1 MLENVVV
8 VGGYRTYIG
17 KENGIYRHVPA
28 EKLGGHILHKLS
40 ENYGKPDLVLAGNAV
55 GAGGNIG
62 RLMSLESGIPEEI
75 PAFTID
81 SQCSSGMEAIVM
93 AAAKIGSGQQKVV
106 FAGGAESS
114 STAPRRMVSENHP
127 EYSGDKSYTA
137 AKFSP
142 GEWRQDAMLWG
153 AEKIAK
159 MSDISRE
166 TLDAWALRSHELAVK
181 ARDAEVFGDIILPLG
196 MKKECDQGIRRT
208 LSKAFLEKI
217 PTLYENGVTTAA
229 NACGTQDGAAFVV
242 LCAESY
248 AKKKGWKP
256 WLRFVDMV
264 EVAGNPEMPPLLV
277 NKALDKL
284 FEKTGIQ
291 PEEIAAY
298 ECNEAFAVIDEL
310 FAKKYPACVPAYN
323 ACGGALAY
331 GHPYGATGGILT
343 LHLAKRLQQCA
354 EDNVY
359 GVSAIAAAGGQGT
372 AILWKKVCE
381 NEKFL

>member
-17 KENGIYRHVPA
+17 KENGIYRHIPA

-40 ENYGKPDLVLAGNAV
+40 KNYGEPDLVLAGNAV

-62 RLMSLESGIPEEI
+62 RLMSLEAGIPEEV

-81 SQCSSGMEAIVM
+81 SQCSSGLEAIVM
-93 AAAKIGSGQQKVV
+93 AAAKIRSGQQQVV

-114 STAPRRMVSENHP
+114 STAPRRRVSENHP
-127 EYSGDKSYTA
+127 EYNGDEIYTA

-142 GEWRQDAMLWG
+142 GEWRQDAMLRG
-153 AEKIAK
+153 AEKTVR
-159 MSDISRE
+159 MSNISRNV
-166 TLDAWALRSHELAVK
+166 LDHWALKSHELAAK
-181 ARDAEVFGDIILPLG
+181 ARDSKILQDIILPLG
-196 MKKECDQGIRRT
+196 VEKECDQGIRPAM
-208 LSKAFLEKI
+208 SKEFMRKI
-217 PTLYENGVTTAA
+217 PPLYENGVTTAA

-242 LCAESY
+242 LCTESY

-256 WLRFVDMV
+256 WLRYVDMV
-264 EVAGNPEMPPLLV
+264 EVAGNPEMPPLFV
-277 NKALDKL
+277 NKALEKL
-284 FEKTGIQ
+284 FEKTGVH

-310 FAKKYPACVPAYN
+310 FARNYLACVPAYN

-343 LHLAKRLQQCA
+343 LHLAKRLQQCM
-354 EDNVY
+354 ENDVY
-359 GVSAIAAAGGQGT
+359 GVNAIAAAGGQGT
-372 AILWKKVCE
+372 AILWKKVWE
-381 NEKFL
+381 E

>member
-93 AAAKIGSGQQKVV
+93 AAAKIGSGQQKVI

-153 AEKIAK
+153 AEKTAK
-159 MSDISRE
+159 MSGISRE

-196 MKKECDQGIRRT
+196 MKKECDQGIWRT

-248 AKKKGWKP
+248 AEKKGWKP
-256 WLRFVDMV
+256 WLRYVDMV

-277 NKALDKL
+277 NKALEKL
-284 FEKTGIQ
+284 FEKTGVH

-310 FAKKYPACVPAYN
+310 FAKKYPACVPVYN

-343 LHLAKRLQQCA
+343 LHLAKRLQQCM
-354 EDNVY
+354 ENDVY
-359 GVSAIAAAGGQGT
+359 GVNAIAAAGGQGT
-372 AILWKKVCE
+372 AILWKKVWGE
-381 NEKFL
+381 

>member
-1 MLENVVV
+1 MLEDVVV

-17 KENGIYRHVPA
+17 KENGIYRHIPA

-40 ENYGKPDLVLAGNAV
+40 ENYGEPDLVLAGNAV

-62 RLMSLESGIPEEI
+62 RLMSLEAGIPEEV

-81 SQCSSGMEAIVM
+81 SQCSSGLEAIVM
-93 AAAKIGSGQQKVV
+93 AVAKIRSGQQQVV

-114 STAPRRMVSENHP
+114 STAPRRRVSENHP
-127 EYSGDKSYTA
+127 EYQGDETYTA

-142 GEWRQDAMLWG
+142 GEWRQDAMLRG
-153 AEKIAK
+153 AEKTAK
-159 MSDISRE
+159 MSNISRE
-166 TLDAWALRSHELAVK
+166 ILDHWALRSHELAAK
-181 ARDAEVFGDIILPLG
+181 ARDSKILEDIILPLG
-196 MKKECDQGIRRT
+196 VEKECDQGIRQAM
-208 LSKAFLEKI
+208 SKEFIRKI
-217 PTLYENGVTTAA
+217 PPLYENGVTTAA

-242 LCAESY
+242 LCTESY

-256 WLRFVDMV
+256 WLRYVDMV

-277 NKALDKL
+277 NKALEKL
-284 FEKTGIQ
+284 FEKTGRK

-343 LHLAKRLQQCA
+343 LHLAKRLQQCM
-354 EDNVY
+354 ENDVY
-359 GVSAIAAAGGQGT
+359 GVNAIAAAGGQGT
-372 AILWKKVCE
+372 AILWKKVWE
-381 NEKFL
+381 E

>member
-17 KENGIYRHVPA
+17 KKNGIYRHIPA
-28 EKLGGHILHKLS
+28 EKLGGHILHKLL
-40 ENYGKPDLVLAGNAV
+40 EDYGKPDLVLAGNAV

-62 RLMSLESGIPEEI
+62 RLMSLEAGIPDAV

-81 SQCSSGMEAIVM
+81 SQCSSGMEAIVT
-93 AAAKIGSGQQKVV
+93 AAAKIGSGQQQVV

-114 STAPRRMVSENHP
+114 STAPRRMVSENAP
-127 EYSGDKSYTA
+127 EYKGDEIYMA

-153 AEKIAK
+153 AEKTAK
-159 MSDISRE
+159 MSDVSRE
-166 TLDAWALRSHELAVK
+166 TLDAWTLRSHELAVK
-181 ARDAEVFGDIILPLG
+181 ARDAEVFEDIIFPLG
-196 MKKECDQGIRRT
+196 MEKECDQGIRRT

-217 PTLYENGVTTAA
+217 PTLYEKGVTTAA

-256 WLRFVDMV
+256 WLRYVDMV

-277 NKALDKL
+277 NKALEKL
-284 FEKTGIQ
+284 FEKTGKK

-310 FAKKYPACVPAYN
+310 FAKKYPACVPVYN

-343 LHLAKRLQQCA
+343 LHLAKRLQQCM

-381 NEKFL
+381 E

>member
-17 KENGIYRHVPA
+17 KKNGIYRHIPA
-28 EKLGGHILHKLS
+28 EKLGGHILHKLL
-40 ENYGKPDLVLAGNAV
+40 EDYGKPDLVLAGNAV

-62 RLMSLESGIPEEI
+62 RLMSLEAGIPDAV

-81 SQCSSGMEAIVM
+81 SQCSSGMEAIVT
-93 AAAKIGSGQQKVV
+93 AAAKIGSGQQQVV

-114 STAPRRMVSENHP
+114 STAPRRMVSENAP
-127 EYSGDKSYTA
+127 EYKGDEIYMA

-153 AEKIAK
+153 AEKTAK
-159 MSDISRE
+159 MSDVSRE
-166 TLDAWALRSHELAVK
+166 TLDAWTLRSHELAVK
-181 ARDAEVFGDIILPLG
+181 ARDAEVFEDIIFPLG
-196 MKKECDQGIRRT
+196 IKKECDQGIRRT

-217 PTLYENGVTTAA
+217 PTLYEKGVTTAA

-256 WLRFVDMV
+256 WLRYVDMV

-277 NKALDKL
+277 NKALEKL
-284 FEKTGIQ
+284 FEKTGKK

-310 FAKKYPACVPAYN
+310 FAKKYPACVPVYN

-343 LHLAKRLQQCA
+343 LHLAKRLQQCM

-381 NEKFL
+381 E

>member
-17 KENGIYRHVPA
+17 KENGVYRHVPA

-40 ENYGKPDLVLAGNAV
+40 EDYGKPDLVLAGNAV

-62 RLMSLESGIPEEI
+62 RLMALEAGIQEEV

-81 SQCSSGMEAIVM
+81 SQCSSGLEAIVM
-93 AAAKIGSGQQKVV
+93 AVAKIRSGQQQVV

-127 EYSGDKSYTA
+127 EYNGDEIFMA
-137 AKFSP
+137 AKFSL
-142 GEWRQDAMLWG
+142 GEWRQDAMLRG
-153 AEKIAK
+153 AEKAAI
-159 MSDISRE
+159 MSNISRE
-166 TLDAWALRSHELAVK
+166 TLDGWALRSQQLAVK
-181 ARDAEVFGDIILPLG
+181 ARETKVFEDVILPLG
-196 MKKECDQGIRRT
+196 VEKECDQGFRHT
-208 LSKAFLEKI
+208 MSTAFMGKI

-242 LCAESY
+242 LCTETC
-248 AKKKGWKP
+248 AKKRGWKP
-256 WLRFVDMV
+256 WLRYVDMV

-277 NKALDKL
+277 NKALEKL

-310 FAKKYPACVPAYN
+310 FARKYPSCVSTYN

-343 LHLAKRLQQCA
+343 LHLAKRLQQCVKN
-354 EDNVY
+354 DVY
-359 GVSAIAAAGGQGT
+359 GVSTIAAAGGQGT

-381 NEKFL
+381 E

>member
-93 AAAKIGSGQQKVV
+93 AAAKIGSGQQKVI

-153 AEKIAK
+153 AEKTAK
-159 MSDISRE
+159 MSGISRE

-196 MKKECDQGIRRT
+196 MKKECDQGIWRT

-248 AKKKGWKP
+248 AEKKGWKP
-256 WLRFVDMV
+256 WLRYVDMV

-277 NKALDKL
+277 NKALEKL
-284 FEKTGIQ
+284 FEKTGVH

-310 FAKKYPACVPAYN
+310 FAKKYQACVPVYN

-343 LHLAKRLQQCA
+343 LHLAKRLQQCM
-354 EDNVY
+354 ENDVY
-359 GVSAIAAAGGQGT
+359 GVNAIAAAGGQGT
-372 AILWKKVCE
+372 AILWKKVWGE
-381 NEKFL
+381 

>member
-248 AKKKGWKP
+248 AERKGWKP
-256 WLRFVDMV
+256 WLRYVDMV

-277 NKALDKL
+277 NKALEKL
-284 FEKTGIQ
+284 FEKTGVH

-310 FAKKYPACVPAYN
+310 FAKKYPACVPVYN

-343 LHLAKRLQQCA
+343 LHLAKRMQQCM
-354 EDNVY
+354 ENDVY
-359 GVSAIAAAGGQGT
+359 GVNAIAAAGGQGT
-372 AILWKKVCE
+372 AILWKKVWGE
-381 NEKFL
+381 

>member
-93 AAAKIGSGQQKVV
+93 AAAKIGSGQQKVI

-153 AEKIAK
+153 AEKTAK

-248 AKKKGWKP
+248 AERKGWKP
-256 WLRFVDMV
+256 WLRYVDMV

-277 NKALDKL
+277 NKALEKL
-284 FEKTGIQ
+284 FEKTGVH

-310 FAKKYPACVPAYN
+310 FAKKYPACVPVYN

-343 LHLAKRLQQCA
+343 LHLAKRMQQCM
-354 EDNVY
+354 ENDVY
-359 GVSAIAAAGGQGT
+359 GVNAIAAAGGQGT
-372 AILWKKVCE
+372 AILWKKVWGE
-381 NEKFL
+381 

>member
-153 AEKIAK
+153 AEKMAK

-208 LSKAFLEKI
+208 LSKAFLQKI
-217 PTLYENGVTTAA
+217 STLYENGVTTAA

-248 AKKKGWKP
+248 AEKKGWKP
-256 WLRFVDMV
+256 WLRYVDMV

-277 NKALDKL
+277 NKALEKL
-284 FEKTGIQ
+284 FEKTGVH

-310 FAKKYPACVPAYN
+310 FAKKYPACVPVYN

-343 LHLAKRLQQCA
+343 LHLAKRMQQCM
-354 EDNVY
+354 ENDVY
-359 GVSAIAAAGGQGT
+359 GVNAIAAAGGQGT
-372 AILWKKVCE
+372 AILWKKVWGE
-381 NEKFL
+381 

>member
-93 AAAKIGSGQQKVV
+93 AAAKIGSGQQKVI

-153 AEKIAK
+153 AEKTAK

-248 AKKKGWKP
+248 AERKGWKP
-256 WLRFVDMV
+256 WLRYVDMV

-277 NKALDKL
+277 NKALEKL
-284 FEKTGIQ
+284 FEKTGMH

-310 FAKKYPACVPAYN
+310 FAKKYPACVPVYN

-343 LHLAKRLQQCA
+343 LHLAKRMQQCM
-354 EDNVY
+354 ENDVY
-359 GVSAIAAAGGQGT
+359 GVNAIAAAGGQGT
-372 AILWKKVCE
+372 AILWKKVWGE
-381 NEKFL
+381 

>member
-1 MLENVVV
+1 M
-8 VGGYRTYIG
+8 
-17 KENGIYRHVPA
+17 
-28 EKLGGHILHKLS
+28 
-40 ENYGKPDLVLAGNAV
+40 
-55 GAGGNIG
+55 
-62 RLMSLESGIPEEI
+62 
-75 PAFTID
+75 
-81 SQCSSGMEAIVM
+81 
-93 AAAKIGSGQQKVV
+93 
-106 FAGGAESS
+106 
-114 STAPRRMVSENHP
+114 
-127 EYSGDKSYTA
+127 A

-153 AEKIAK
+153 AEKTAK
-159 MSDISRE
+159 MADVSRV
-166 TLDAWALRSHELAVK
+166 TLDAWAMRSHELAVK
-181 ARDAEVFGDIILPLG
+181 ARDAEVFEDIIFPLG
-196 MKKECDQGIRRT
+196 TEKECDQGIRRT

-242 LCAESY
+242 LCEESY

-284 FEKTGIQ
+284 FEKTGRK

-381 NEKFL
+381 K

>member
-1 MLENVVV
+1 
-8 VGGYRTYIG
+8 
-17 KENGIYRHVPA
+17 
-28 EKLGGHILHKLS
+28 
-40 ENYGKPDLVLAGNAV
+40 
-55 GAGGNIG
+55 
-62 RLMSLESGIPEEI
+62 
-75 PAFTID
+75 
-81 SQCSSGMEAIVM
+81 M
-93 AAAKIGSGQQKVV
+93 AAAKIRSGQQQVV

-127 EYSGDKSYTA
+127 EYNGEKIYTA

-153 AEKIAK
+153 AEKTAK
-159 MSDISRE
+159 MAGVSRK
-166 TLDAWALRSHELAVK
+166 TLDAWALRSQQLAVK
-181 ARDAEVFGDIILPLG
+181 ARDTNVFEDVILPLG
-196 MKKECDQGIRRT
+196 TEKECDQGIRRAM
-208 LSKAFLEKI
+208 SQAFIEKI
-217 PTLYENGVTTAA
+217 PTLYEKGVTTAA

-291 PEEIAAY
+291 PEKIAAY

-343 LHLAKRLQQCA
+343 LHLAKRLQQCV
-354 EDNVY
+354 EDDVY

-372 AILWKKVCE
+372 AILWKKVCG
-381 NEKFL
+381 K

>member
-40 ENYGKPDLVLAGNAV
+40 EKYGEPDLVLAGNAV

-62 RLMSLESGIPEEI
+62 RLMALEAGIPEEV

-93 AAAKIGSGQQKVV
+93 AAAKIRSGQQQVV

-127 EYSGDKSYTA
+127 EYNGDKIYTA

-153 AEKIAK
+153 AEKTAK
-159 MSDISRE
+159 MAGVSRK
-166 TLDAWALRSHELAVK
+166 TLDAWALRSQQLAVK
-181 ARDAEVFGDIILPLG
+181 ARDTNVFEDVILPLG
-196 MKKECDQGIRRT
+196 TEKECDQGIRRAM
-208 LSKAFLEKI
+208 SQAFI
-217 PTLYENGVTTAA
+217 ENGVTTAA

-291 PEEIAAY
+291 PEKIAAY

-310 FAKKYPACVPAYN
+310 FAKKYPACVPLYN

-343 LHLAKRLQQCA
+343 LHLAKRLQKCA
-354 EDNVY
+354 GDNVY

-372 AILWKKVCE
+372 AILWKKVCGE
-381 NEKFL
+381 

>member
-93 AAAKIGSGQQKVV
+93 AAAKIGSGQQKVI

-153 AEKIAK
+153 AEKMAK

-248 AKKKGWKP
+248 AEKKGWKP
-256 WLRFVDMV
+256 WLRYVDMV

-277 NKALDKL
+277 NKALEKL
-284 FEKTGIQ
+284 FEKTGVH

-310 FAKKYPACVPAYN
+310 FAKKYPACVPVYN

-343 LHLAKRLQQCA
+343 LHLAKRMQQCM
-354 EDNVY
+354 ENDVY
-359 GVSAIAAAGGQGT
+359 GVNAIAAAGGQGT
-372 AILWKKVCE
+372 AILWKKVWGE
-381 NEKFL
+381 

>member
-93 AAAKIGSGQQKVV
+93 AAAKIGSGQQKVI

-153 AEKIAK
+153 AEKTAK

-248 AKKKGWKP
+248 AERKGWKP
-256 WLRFVDMV
+256 WLRYVDMV

-277 NKALDKL
+277 NKALEKL
-284 FEKTGIQ
+284 FEKTGVH

-310 FAKKYPACVPAYN
+310 FAKKYPACVPVYN

-343 LHLAKRLQQCA
+343 LHLAKRLQQCM
-354 EDNVY
+354 ENDVY
-359 GVSAIAAAGGQGT
+359 GVNAIAAAGGQGT
-372 AILWKKVCE
+372 AILWKKVWGE
-381 NEKFL
+381 

>member
-17 KENGIYRHVPA
+17 KENGIYRHIPA

-40 ENYGKPDLVLAGNAV
+40 GDYGAPDLVLAGNAV
-55 GAGGNIG
+55 GAGGNIA
-62 RLMSLESGIPEEI
+62 RLMSLEAGIPEEV
-75 PAFTID
+75 PAYTID

-93 AAAKIGSGQQKVV
+93 AAAKIRSGQQQVV

-127 EYSGDKSYTA
+127 EYNGEKIYMA

-142 GEWRQDAMLWG
+142 GEWRQDAMLRG
-153 AEKIAK
+153 AEKAAR
-159 MSDISRE
+159 MSNISKSD
-166 TLDAWALRSHELAVK
+166 LDHWAMKSHELAAK
-181 ARDAEVFGDIILPLG
+181 ARDSKILEDIILPLG
-196 MKKECDQGIRRT
+196 VEMECDQGIRPAM
-208 LSKAFLEKI
+208 SKEFMRKI
-217 PTLYENGVTTAA
+217 PPLYENGVTTAA
-229 NACGTQDGAAFVV
+229 NACGIQDGAAFVV

-248 AKKKGWKP
+248 AERKGWKP
-256 WLRFVDMV
+256 WLRYVDMV

-277 NKALDKL
+277 NKALEKL
-284 FEKTGIQ
+284 FEKTGVH

-310 FAKKYPACVPAYN
+310 FAKKYPACVPVYN

-343 LHLAKRLQQCA
+343 LHLAKRMQQCM
-354 EDNVY
+354 ENDVY
-359 GVSAIAAAGGQGT
+359 GVNAIAAAGGQGT
-372 AILWKKVCE
+372 AILWKKVWGE
-381 NEKFL
+381 

>member
-8 VGGYRTYIG
+8 IGGYRTYIG

-93 AAAKIGSGQQKVV
+93 AAAKIGSGQQKVI

-127 EYSGDKSYTA
+127 EYNGEKIYTA

-153 AEKIAK
+153 AEKTAK

-248 AKKKGWKP
+248 AERKGWKP
-256 WLRFVDMV
+256 WLRYVDMV

-277 NKALDKL
+277 NKALEKL
-284 FEKTGIQ
+284 FEKTGVH
-291 PEEIAAY
+291 PEKIAAY

-310 FAKKYPACVPAYN
+310 FAKKYPACVPVYN

-343 LHLAKRLQQCA
+343 LHLAKRMQQCM
-354 EDNVY
+354 ENDVY
-359 GVSAIAAAGGQGT
+359 GVNAIAAAGGQGT
-372 AILWKKVCE
+372 AILWKKVWGE
-381 NEKFL
+381 

>member
-153 AEKIAK
+153 AEKTAK

-248 AKKKGWKP
+248 AEKKGWKP
-256 WLRFVDMV
+256 WLRYVDMV

-277 NKALDKL
+277 NKALEKL
-284 FEKTGIQ
+284 FEKTGVH

-310 FAKKYPACVPAYN
+310 FAKKYPACVPVYN

-343 LHLAKRLQQCA
+343 LHLAKRMQQCM
-354 EDNVY
+354 ENDVY
-359 GVSAIAAAGGQGT
+359 GVNAIAAAGGHGT
-372 AILWKKVCE
+372 AILWKKVWGE
-381 NEKFL
+381 

>member
-93 AAAKIGSGQQKVV
+93 AAAKIGSGQQKVI

-142 GEWRQDAMLWG
+142 REWRQDAMLWG
-153 AEKIAK
+153 AEKTAK

-248 AKKKGWKP
+248 AEKKGWKP
-256 WLRFVDMV
+256 WLRYVDMV

-277 NKALDKL
+277 NKALEKL
-284 FEKTGIQ
+284 FEKTGVH

-310 FAKKYPACVPAYN
+310 FAKKYPACVPVYN

-343 LHLAKRLQQCA
+343 LHLAKRMQQCM
-354 EDNVY
+354 ENDVY
-359 GVSAIAAAGGQGT
+359 GVNAIAAAGGQGT
-372 AILWKKVCE
+372 AILWKKVWGE
-381 NEKFL
+381 

>member
-93 AAAKIGSGQQKVV
+93 AAAKIGSGQQKVI

-153 AEKIAK
+153 AEKTAK

-181 ARDAEVFGDIILPLG
+181 VRDAEVFGDIILPLG

-248 AKKKGWKP
+248 AEKKGWKP
-256 WLRFVDMV
+256 WLRYVDMV

-277 NKALDKL
+277 NKALEKL
-284 FEKTGIQ
+284 FEKTGVH

-310 FAKKYPACVPAYN
+310 FAKKYPACVPVYN

-343 LHLAKRLQQCA
+343 LHLAKRMQQCM
-354 EDNVY
+354 ENDVY
-359 GVSAIAAAGGQGT
+359 GVNAIAAAGGQGT
-372 AILWKKVCE
+372 AILWKKVWGE
-381 NEKFL
+381 

>member
-93 AAAKIGSGQQKVV
+93 AAAKIGSGQQKVI

-153 AEKIAK
+153 AEKTAK

-166 TLDAWALRSHELAVK
+166 TLDAWTLRSHELAVK

-248 AKKKGWKP
+248 AEKKGWKP
-256 WLRFVDMV
+256 WLRYVDMV

-277 NKALDKL
+277 NKALEKL
-284 FEKTGIQ
+284 FEKTGVH

-310 FAKKYPACVPAYN
+310 FAKKYPACVPVYN

-343 LHLAKRLQQCA
+343 LHLAKRMQQCM
-354 EDNVY
+354 ENDVY
-359 GVSAIAAAGGQGT
+359 GVNAIAAAGGQGT
-372 AILWKKVCE
+372 AILWKKVWGE
-381 NEKFL
+381 

>member
-93 AAAKIGSGQQKVV
+93 AAAKIGSGQQKVI

-142 GEWRQDAMLWG
+142 REWRQDAMLWG
-153 AEKIAK
+153 AEKTAK

-248 AKKKGWKP
+248 AERKGWKP
-256 WLRFVDMV
+256 WLRYVDMV

-277 NKALDKL
+277 NKALEKL
-284 FEKTGIQ
+284 FEKTGVH

-310 FAKKYPACVPAYN
+310 FAKKYPACVPVYN

-343 LHLAKRLQQCA
+343 LHLAKRMQQCM
-354 EDNVY
+354 ENDVY
-359 GVSAIAAAGGQGT
+359 GVNAIAAAGGQGT
-372 AILWKKVCE
+372 AILWKKVWGE
-381 NEKFL
+381 